1 MTSRLPATPSASG
14 RRKSAIPGI
23 GTPGPTQAP
32 TRTPMRRSS
41 LAPPLPSSEP
51 RVGTSVEFEL
61 SAGETMTG
69 TLRFIGGVEGKA
81 GVWAGVEL
89 DDDFAGRGK
98 NDGSVQGTQYFACP
112 PQCGLFLPVA
122 KVRAVRH
129 PPLKVSDL
137 MPAPT
142 STTRTPRRSL
152 SPTKQPSLSA
162 STPRMPR
169 STGPLGMP
177 TPTPRRSLGP
187 STPRLSARPPSRQEL
202 PPQVPPIPLAYGLAR
217 SVTPSSATTGRM
229 TPARRRTSLATTT
242 ASDLPPRSTTPS
254 LRSSSRQSFAS
265 SISRQSVSRQSHRAD
280 ERSFSRQSHRGGADR
295 DGDENELELKQLLDA
310 SERLGREMEDRL
322 AEKSRRIK
330 QLEAELAQRADA
342 DVTPSEETTPATD
355 PAQTDR
361 IATLEAELAA
371 QLQASQKLKLEAK
384 HKSAAMEAQVESLRE
399 RLDAAT
405 QEHLQERDQL
415 RSEVDKLRTAG
426 QALCE
431 TYEEKIAEIELARL
445 EAVDLVE
452 SLQAQLQQQPTTP
465 PVINDTT
472 TTAATIDAETARAEV
487 EHLRSKVGSL
497 EDQLEQVRHQ
507 LEQEVG
513 DTRERRARHQEVEAA
528 LKEQIRSLKETVDSS
543 NEAEK
548 RAHAR
553 IKELQAALA
562 ESQSTLE
569 AERSELEGLRR
580 QEDDSTTSALADD
593 LQRAQRDLATSKS
606 ELERAERESHQLGE
620 LVTRLRQDLRHAEAE
635 IQRLAQPHPSTRN
648 EVNELRIIV
657 DSLTAENKELHDRRG
672 AERTTNQDD
681 DLRKQLE
688 DVQRKSALEIK
699 ALKEEIT
706 ELESLVE
713 SQIYNNNDDDKPTN
727 GGSAD
732 SDPRRKCEMCGEAGH
747 DLASCPDLTPS
758 DDLVASTLPPHSMP
772 MNGRTDSQEWC
783 DDCEEFGHALENCPL
798 ANEIF

>member
-1 MTSRLPATPSASG
+1 
-14 RRKSAIPGI
+14 
-23 GTPGPTQAP
+23 
-32 TRTPMRRSS
+32 
-41 LAPPLPSSEP
+41 
-51 RVGTSVEFEL
+51 
-61 SAGETMTG
+61 MTG

-81 GVWAGVEL
+81 GTWAGVEL
-89 DDDFAGRGK
+89 DDEFAGRGK

-122 KVRAVRH
+122 KVRPVRRN

-137 MPAPT
+137 MPAPA

-169 STGPLGMP
+169 PSAAHAGMP

-187 STPRLSARPPSRQEL
+187 STPRLSARPPSRQEV

-217 SVTPSSATTGRM
+217 SVTPSSATGRM

-280 ERSFSRQSHRGGADR
+280 ERSFSRQSHRGGDDDTPR
-295 DGDENELELKQLLDA
+295 RNDENELELKQLLDA

-322 AEKSRRIK
+322 VEKSRRIK
-330 QLEAELAQRADA
+330 QLEADLAQRL
-342 DVTPSEETTPATD
+342 ETPAEP
-355 PAQTDR
+355 PAPVADSTQADR
-361 IATLEAELAA
+361 IATLEAELTA
-371 QLQASQKLKLEAK
+371 QLEASQKLKLEAK

-399 RLDAAT
+399 RLDAAS
-405 QEHLQERDQL
+405 QEHTRERDQL

-452 SLQAQLQQQPTTP
+452 SLQGQLQARPKSATPDLAPTTTP
-465 PVINDTT
+465 
-472 TTAATIDAETARAEV
+472 TTAATIDAETARAQV
-487 EHLRSKVGSL
+487 EHLRSKVALL

-513 DTRERRARHQEVEAA
+513 DARERRARHQEVEAA

-543 NEAEK
+543 NKAEK

-569 AERSELEGLRR
+569 AERSELEGLR
-580 QEDDSTTSALADD
+580 QDDSTTSALADD
-593 LQRAQRDLATSKS
+593 LQRAQCDLATSKS

-635 IQRLAQPHPSTRN
+635 IQCLAQQPQGQSSSAQN

-672 AERTTNQDD
+672 TDPTTNQEA

-699 ALKEEIT
+699 ALKEEIS

-713 SQIYNNNDDDKPTN
+713 SQIYNNNDDKPAN
-727 GGSAD
+727 GSAD
-732 SDPRRKCEMCGEAGH
+732 SAPRKCEMCGEAGH
-747 DLASCPDLTPS
+747 DLTACPDLTPT
-758 DDLVASTLPPHSMP
+758 DDLVASTSPPLSMP